1 MLNVSPDLTYLLIDI
16 NDDIVASVRHD
27 VRVWSLLNGE
37 LVEALR
43 ARLRLTL
50 TRFRVQALIGC
61 LTAPHLRALRT
72 GSSFFGLHYN
82 ITRWTL

>member
-1 MLNVSPDLTYLLIDI
+1 MLNVSTDLTYLLIDI

-43 ARLRLTL
+43 ARLTL
-50 TRFRVQALIGC
+50 TRFRVQALIGYP
-61 LTAPHLRALRT
+61 TAPHLRALRT